1 MVDETP
7 ANTITLE
14 VSPDFYTW
22 WQTMPCSNDQGLM
35 YIAWQAWKACGAKI
49 AEQTAESKS

>member
-1 MVDETP
+1 MADKIS

-14 VSPDFYTW
+14 VSPEFYAW

-35 YIAWQAWKACGAKI
+35 YIAWQAWKACRAKI
-49 AEQTAESKS
+49 TEQTEDNL